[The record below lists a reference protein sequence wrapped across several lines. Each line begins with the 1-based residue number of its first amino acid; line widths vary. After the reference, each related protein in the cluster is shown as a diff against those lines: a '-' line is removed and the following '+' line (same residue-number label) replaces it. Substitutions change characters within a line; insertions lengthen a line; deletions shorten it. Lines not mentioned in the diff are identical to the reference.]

1 MNKQALELNNIKL
14 ELANAFIELDKKK
27 NQLVVSQKENESSQ
41 SRLENEIKNLT
52 SNYKKLQRRRIVTSI
67 IFRKLVN
74 IAERSTNCNEPLLTE
89 QLWFSIVSEI
99 TETYPNL
106 KMY

>member
-67 IFRKLVN
+67 IFRKFIL
-74 IAERSTNCNEPLLTE
+74 
-89 QLWFSIVSEI
+89 FVSEYYKI
-99 TETYPNL
+99 KSVCTIKQALLSEDIS
-106 KMY
+106 